1 LNQHGGSESAKTMKI
16 DLSQFRQT
24 FMQESAEHVEAMEAG
39 LLALRTTPD
48 DAETLNAIFRSAHS
62 IKGGAGSF
70 GLTNLVRF
78 THALENL
85 LDRLRSLEIPA
96 TAEVISVLLQSVDVL
111 RAMLDAGADGGMPDG
126 ARQLAEQIESLSAAQ
141 PVSDEETTGQ
151 NARPPKAAPEEPL
164 DDRVVAGELNFY
176 RVEFRPHRE
185 MFSSG
190 TNPIMLLRNLA
201 ALGTVSVCQLHA
213 EELPPLEELDPGQCY
228 LSWTIELASS
238 CAEEELHEVF
248 EFVEHLAEVTVQRV
262 DQALQPEKGLAL
274 HRPSVQPRTL
284 DVVPAAAPEK
294 TQKVDRRKEEER
306 RKAEERRAAKKP
318 SAAAESSSIRVAT
331 DKVDRL
337 IDLVGELVIA
347 QVMTAQMV
355 EDFEP
360 SCLPKLREAVTA
372 MERSTRELHERVMA
386 VRMMPVGTL
395 FQRYARVVYDIAQS
409 TGKQIRLETDGE
421 ETEIDKSML
430 ELLGDPLT
438 HLIRNAAD
446 HGIEASAV
454 RLAANKPAEGLIQMR
469 AFHRSGRIVIEIS
482 DDGAGIDTT
491 RVRAKAVERGLIAEG
506 ADLSD
511 DQIRMLIFAPGFST
525 REEVSDLS
533 GRGVGMDVVKRN
545 VQQLSGSVG
554 LTSQLGSG
562 STVSIEL
569 PLTLAILEG
578 LLVRVAD
585 RTLVLPLLTVVEAVP
600 SKGKIVRVAEQGEV
614 IVIREESIPVLRL
627 CRFLGVQLD
636 PLDPGTLEHADLC
649 AEPAV
654 DQRLVVVVEAGR
666 KKIGLVVDELLGQ
679 QQVVVKS
686 LEKNL
691 HKVEGLMGATIL
703 GDGRVAPIIDV
714 TVLAELNLFSV
725 TRNKTKRGGS
735 SAMPVQAAL
744 SAPAGR
750 GASTHGLV

>member
-1 LNQHGGSESAKTMKI
+1 MKI

-39 LLALRTTPD
+39 LLALRTAPD

-96 TAEVISVLLQSVDVL
+96 TAEVISLLLQSVDVL
-111 RAMLDAGADGGMPDG
+111 RAMLDAGAGGGMPDG
-126 ARQLAEQIESLSAAQ
+126 AQHLAEQIEHWSAAQ
-141 PVSDEETTGQ
+141 PVSEEMPVGQ
-151 NARPPKAAPEEPL
+151 KQGPPKEPAEEVL
-164 DDRVVAGELNFY
+164 GARVVAREVNFY

-185 MFSSG
+185 MFASG

-213 EELPPLEELDPGQCY
+213 EELPPLAELDPAQCY
-228 LSWTIELASS
+228 LSWTVELASS
-238 CAEEELHEVF
+238 SAEEELREVF

-262 DQALQPEKGLAL
+262 DQPSQTEKGLAL

-284 DVVPAAAPEK
+284 DVVPAEPPER
-294 TQKVDRRKEEER
+294 TEKVDRRKEEER
-306 RKAEERRAAKKP
+306 RKLEQRRAAAKKP
-318 SAAAESSSIRVAT
+318 TAASESSSIRVPT
-331 DKVDRL
+331 EKVDRL

-360 SCLPKLREAVTA
+360 SCLPKLREAVAA

-395 FQRYARVVYDIAQS
+395 FQRYVRVVYDIAQS
-409 TGKQIRLETDGE
+409 TGKQIRLDTDGE

-446 HGIEASAV
+446 HGIEATEV

-491 RVRAKAVERGLIAEG
+491 RVRAKAVERGLIAEE

-533 GRGVGMDVVKRN
+533 GRGVGMDVVRRN
-545 VQQLSGSVG
+545 VQQLSGSVR
-554 LTSQLGSG
+554 LASDLGTG

-578 LLVRVAD
+578 LLIRVAD

-600 SKGKIVRVAEQGEV
+600 SKGKIVPIADQGEV

-636 PLDPGTLEHADLC
+636 ALDLVIPKNADPC
-649 AEPAV
+649 AEPAE

-691 HKVEGLMGATIL
+691 HKVAGLMGATIL

-714 TVLAELNLFSV
+714 TALAELDLFSV
-725 TRNKTKRGGS
+725 GRSGRTARRERS
-735 SAMPVQAAL
+735 SPMPPSAVL

-750 GASTHGLV
+750 ESSTYRPM

>member
-1 LNQHGGSESAKTMKI
+1 MKI

-24 FMQESAEHVEAMEAG
+24 FMQESAEHVESMEAG
-39 LLALRTTPD
+39 LLALRSAPD
-48 DAETLNAIFRSAHS
+48 DVETLNAIFRSAHS

-85 LDRLRSLEIPA
+85 LDRLRSLEMPA
-96 TAEVISVLLQSVDVL
+96 TAEVISLLLRCVDVL
-111 RAMLDAGADGGMPDG
+111 RAMLAAGADGAMPDG
-126 ARQLAEQIESLSAAQ
+126 APELVEQIESLIAREAPSAKEFTA
-141 PVSDEETTGQ
+141 PPASKREVS
-151 NARPPKAAPEEPL
+151 PEEPS
-164 DDRVVAGELNFY
+164 DDGRAPGGELNFY
-176 RVEFRPHRE
+176 QVEFRPHRDL
-185 MFSSG
+185 FSSG

-201 ALGTVSVCQLHA
+201 ALGAVSVCQLHA
-213 EELPPLEELDPGQCY
+213 EELPSLEQLDPSQCY
-228 LSWTIELASS
+228 LSWTVELAGS
-238 CAEEELHEVF
+238 CSEEELREVF
-248 EFVEHLAEVTVQRV
+248 EFVEHLSEVTVRIV
-262 DQALQPEKGLAL
+262 DQAQQAEKGLAL
-274 HRPSVQPRTL
+274 HRPSAQGRTL
-284 DVVPAAAPEK
+284 EVVPPTEPEK
-294 TQKVDRRKEEER
+294 AVLAEPVER
-306 RKAEERRAAKKP
+306 RKVEERRAAKKP
-318 SAAAESSSIRVAT
+318 AAAAESSSIRVAT
-331 DKVDRL
+331 EKVDRL

-347 QVMTAQMV
+347 QVMTAQMI
-355 EDFEP
+355 ETFEP
-360 SCLPKLREAVTA
+360 SCLPKLREAVAA

-446 HGIEASAV
+446 HGIESPEV
-454 RLAANKPAEGLIQMR
+454 RLAANKPEEGLIHMR
-469 AFHRSGRIVIEIS
+469 AFHRSGKIVIEIT
-482 DDGAGIDTT
+482 DDGAGIDTV
-491 RVRAKAVERGLIAEG
+491 RVRAKAVERGLIEEQAE
-506 ADLSD
+506 LSE
-511 DQIRMLIFAPGFST
+511 DQLRMLIFAPGFST

-545 VQQLSGSVG
+545 VQQLSGTVG
-554 LTSQLGSG
+554 LTSELGSG

-585 RTLVLPLLTVVEAVP
+585 RTLVLPLLAVVEAVP
-600 SKGKIVRVAEQGEV
+600 AKGKIVRVAEQGEA

-636 PLDPGTLEHADLC
+636 ALDPGALKTAGPIT
-649 AEPAV
+649 EPAE

-714 TVLAELNLFSV
+714 TALSELNLFSIGQKG
-725 TRNKTKRGGS
+725 NKTGRGGPS
-735 SAMPVQAAL
+735 VMCVPAL
-744 SAPAGR
+744 SAPLAR
-750 GASTHGLV
+750 GVSAREVV

>member
-1 LNQHGGSESAKTMKI
+1 MKI

-24 FMQESAEHVEAMEAG
+24 FMQESAEHVESMEAG
-39 LLALRTTPD
+39 LLALRSAPD
-48 DAETLNAIFRSAHS
+48 DVEILNAIFRSAHS

-70 GLTNLVRF
+70 GLTHLVRF
-78 THALENL
+78 THGLESL
-85 LDRLRSLEIPA
+85 LDRLRSLEMPA
-96 TAEVISVLLQSVDVL
+96 TAEVISLLLQSVDVL
-111 RAMLDAGADGGMPDG
+111 RAMLEGGEEAGMPNG
-126 ARQLAEQIESLSAAQ
+126 AAELAEQIGSLCESGAES
-141 PVSDEETTGQ
+141 E
-151 NARPPKAAPEEPL
+151 EEPL
-164 DDRVVAGELNFY
+164 GQTASSRFASPQDVVDDDRAPGPELNFY
-176 RVEFRPHRE
+176 QVEFRPHRE

-213 EELPPLEELDPGQCY
+213 DDLPPLMQLDPTQCY
-228 LSWTIELASS
+228 LSWTVELASS
-238 CAEEELHEVF
+238 SPEEELREVF
-248 EFVEHLAEVTVQRV
+248 EFVEHLAEVTIRRLDQPVQPV
-262 DQALQPEKGLAL
+262 NGLAL
-274 HRPSVQPRTL
+274 HRPSTPGRILEVVSPAVQ
-284 DVVPAAAPEK
+284 EI
-294 TQKVDRRKEEER
+294 EESAER
-306 RKAEERRAAKKP
+306 RKAEERRKVEERRAVKKP
-318 SAAAESSSIRVAT
+318 ATAAESSSIRVAT
-331 DKVDRL
+331 EKVDRL

-360 SCLPKLREAVTA
+360 SCLPKLREAVAA

-386 VRMMPVGTL
+386 VRMMAVGTL
-395 FQRYARVVYDIAQS
+395 FQRYVRVVYDIAQS

-446 HGIEASAV
+446 HGIESTEV
-454 RLAANKPAEGLIQMR
+454 RLAANKPAEGLIHMR

-482 DDGAGIDTT
+482 DDGAGIDTA
-491 RVRAKAVERGLIAEG
+491 RVRAKAVERGLIEER
-506 ADLSD
+506 ADLSE

-545 VQQLSGSVG
+545 VQQLSGTVG
-554 LTSQLGSG
+554 LTSELGSG

-578 LLVRVAD
+578 LLIRVAD

-600 SKGKIVRVAEQGEV
+600 CMGKIVRVAEQAEV

-627 CRFLGVQLD
+627 CRFLGVQPNVVD
-636 PLDPGTLEHADLC
+636 PEVQPVAAPG
-649 AEPAV
+649 AEPAEE
-654 DQRLVVVVEAGR
+654 QPLVVVVEAGR

-691 HKVEGLMGATIL
+691 HKVQGLMGATIL

-714 TVLAELNLFSV
+714 AALSELNLFSIGPQAK
-725 TRNKTKRGGS
+725 KTSRGGP
-735 SAMPVQAAL
+735 SALPIQAAL
-744 SAPAGR
+744 SAPVTTR
-750 GASTHGLV
+750 GSARGLV

>member
-1 LNQHGGSESAKTMKI
+1 MKI

-24 FMQESAEHVEAMEAG
+24 FMQESAEHVESMEAG
-39 LLALRTTPD
+39 LLALRSAPD
-48 DAETLNAIFRSAHS
+48 DVETLNAIFRSAHS

-70 GLTNLVRF
+70 GLTHLVRF
-78 THALENL
+78 THVLESL

-96 TAEVISVLLQSVDVL
+96 TAEVISLLLQSVDIL
-111 RAMLDAGADGGMPDG
+111 RAMLNSEQGEMPER
-126 ARQLAEQIESLSAAQ
+126 AVQLTEQIERLSAT
-141 PVSDEETTGQ
+141 D
-151 NARPPKAAPEEPL
+151 APASEPIGERMAGKEPL
-164 DDRVVAGELNFY
+164 QDGHLAGRELNFY

-201 ALGTVSVCQLHA
+201 ALGEVSVCQLHA
-213 EELPPLEELDPGQCY
+213 EELPPLAQLDPEQCH
-228 LSWTIELASS
+228 LSWTVELASS
-238 CAEEELHEVF
+238 CAEAELREVF
-248 EFVEHLAEVTVQRV
+248 EFVEHLAEITIRSGGRPGE
-262 DQALQPEKGLAL
+262 PEKGLAL
-274 HRPSVQPRTL
+274 QRPSPPEAILEAVSP
-284 DVVPAAAPEK
+284 VVPDMADSVE
-294 TQKVDRRKEEER
+294 RRKLEAR
-306 RKAEERRAAKKP
+306 RKAEERRATKKP
-318 SAAAESSSIRVAT
+318 AAGAESSSIRVAT
-331 DKVDRL
+331 EKVDRL

-360 SCLPKLREAVTA
+360 ACLPKLRDAVAA
-372 MERSTRELHERVMA
+372 MERSTRELHERVMS
-386 VRMMPVGTL
+386 VRMMAVGTL
-395 FQRYARVVYDIAQS
+395 FQRYVRVVYDIAQA

-446 HGIEASAV
+446 HGIESAEV
-454 RLAANKPAEGLIQMR
+454 RLAANKPAEGLIHMR
-469 AFHRSGRIVIEIS
+469 AFHRAGRIVIEIS
-482 DDGAGIDTT
+482 DDGAGIDTV
-491 RVRAKAVERGLIAEG
+491 RVRAKAVERGLIKEE

-545 VQQLSGSVG
+545 VQQLSGTVALS
-554 LTSQLGSG
+554 SELGTG

-578 LLVRVAD
+578 LMIRVDD

-600 SKGKIVRVAEQGEV
+600 CMGKIVRVAEQAEV
-614 IVIREESIPVLRL
+614 IVIRGESIPVLRL
-627 CRFLGVQLD
+627 CRFLEATPGVD
-636 PLDPGTLEHADLC
+636 RPDTEIAADGYREPGVIP
-649 AEPAV
+649 AE

-666 KKIGLVVDELLGQ
+666 KKIGLMVDELLGQ

-703 GDGRVAPIIDV
+703 GDGRVAPILDV
-714 TVLAELNLFSV
+714 TALAELNLFAVGQQSGKRRAGAASV
-725 TRNKTKRGGS
+725 K
-735 SAMPVQAAL
+735 PVQTAL
-744 SAPAGR
+744 VASLAKGEPAR
-750 GASTHGLV
+750 ELV

>member
-1 LNQHGGSESAKTMKI
+1 MKI

-24 FMQESAEHVEAMEAG
+24 FLQESAEHVESMEAG
-39 LLALRTTPD
+39 LLALRSAPD
-48 DAETLNAIFRSAHS
+48 DVETLNAIFRSAHS

-70 GLTNLVRF
+70 GLTHLVRF
-78 THALENL
+78 THGLESL
-85 LDRLRSLEIPA
+85 LDRLRSLEMPA
-96 TAEVISVLLQSVDVL
+96 TSEVISLLLQSVDVL
-111 RAMLDAGADGGMPDG
+111 RAMLEGGEEAGMPDG
-126 ARQLAEQIESLSAAQ
+126 AAELAEQIESLCEGEAGSAEAPIEQ
-141 PVSDEETTGQ
+141 TASRRVASPQGPV
-151 NARPPKAAPEEPL
+151 
-164 DDRVVAGELNFY
+164 DDVPGRELNFY

-190 TNPIMLLRNLA
+190 TNPITLLRNLA

-213 EELPPLEELDPGQCY
+213 EDLPPLAQLDPAQCY
-228 LSWTIELASS
+228 LRWTVELASS
-238 CAEEELHEVF
+238 SPEEELREVF
-248 EFVEHLAEVTVQRV
+248 EFVEHLAEVTIQRV
-262 DQALQPEKGLAL
+262 DQAQQTEKGLAL
-274 HRPSVQPRTL
+274 HRPAVEGRIL
-284 DVVPAAAPEK
+284 DVVPAAVPEALEPGERSSL
-294 TQKVDRRKEEER
+294 DERRKLEER
-306 RKAEERRAAKKP
+306 RKAEERRAAKKT
-318 SAAAESSSIRVAT
+318 AAGAESSSIRVAT
-331 DKVDRL
+331 EKVDRL

-360 SCLPKLREAVTA
+360 SCLPKLREAVAA

-409 TGKQIRLETDGE
+409 TGKQIRLETEGE

-446 HGIEASAV
+446 HGIESAEV
-454 RLAANKPAEGLIQMR
+454 RLAANKPAEGLIDMR

-482 DDGAGIDTT
+482 DDGAGIDTA
-491 RVRAKAVERGLIAEG
+491 RVRAKAVDRGLIEEE

-511 DQIRMLIFAPGFST
+511 DQLRMLIFAPGFST
-525 REEVSDLS
+525 REEVTDLS
-533 GRGVGMDVVKRN
+533 GRGVGMDVVRRN
-545 VQQLSGSVG
+545 VQQLNGTVSLASE
-554 LTSQLGSG
+554 LGRG

-585 RTLVLPLLTVVEAVP
+585 RTLVLPLLAVVEAVP
-600 SKGKIVRVAEQGEV
+600 GRGKIVRVAEQGEV

-627 CRFLGVQLD
+627 CRFLGVQLETV
-636 PLDPGTLEHADLC
+636 DPGAMPSADSC
-649 AEPAV
+649 VEPV
-654 DQRLVVVVEAGR
+654 EDRRLVVVVEAGR
-666 KKIGLVVDELLGQ
+666 KKIGLLVDELLGQ

-691 HKVEGLMGATIL
+691 RKIEGLMGATIL
-703 GDGRVAPIIDV
+703 GDGHVAPIIDV
-714 TVLAELNLFSV
+714 GALAGLNLFSLG
-725 TRNKTKRGGS
+725 RQARKTKRGGS
-735 SAMPVQAAL
+735 SALAVQAAL
-744 SAPAGR
+744 APAAER
-750 GASTHGLV
+750 GASARGRV

>member
-1 LNQHGGSESAKTMKI
+1 
-16 DLSQFRQT
+16 
-24 FMQESAEHVEAMEAG
+24 
-39 LLALRTTPD
+39 
-48 DAETLNAIFRSAHS
+48 
-62 IKGGAGSF
+62 
-70 GLTNLVRF
+70 
-78 THALENL
+78 
-85 LDRLRSLEIPA
+85 
-96 TAEVISVLLQSVDVL
+96 
-111 RAMLDAGADGGMPDG
+111 
-126 ARQLAEQIESLSAAQ
+126 
-141 PVSDEETTGQ
+141 
-151 NARPPKAAPEEPL
+151 
-164 DDRVVAGELNFY
+164 
-176 RVEFRPHRE
+176 
-185 MFSSG
+185 
-190 TNPIMLLRNLA
+190 MLLRNLA

-213 EELPPLEELDPGQCY
+213 EELPPLEELDPAECY

-248 EFVEHLAEVTVQRV
+248 EFVEHLAEVIVQRV
-262 DQALQPEKGLAL
+262 DQPLQEEKGLAL
-274 HRPSVQPRTL
+274 HRPSLQPRTL
-284 DVVPAAAPEK
+284 DVVPAAVPEK
-294 TQKVDRRKEEER
+294 TEQVDRRKEEER
-306 RKAEERRAAKKP
+306 RKLEQRRVAKKP
-318 SAAAESSSIRVAT
+318 SAGPESSSIRVAT

-355 EDFEP
+355 EDFEL
-360 SCLPKLREAVTA
+360 SCLPKLREAVAA

-395 FQRYARVVYDIAQS
+395 FQRYVRVVYDIAQS
-409 TGKQIRLETDGE
+409 TGKQIRLDTDGE

-446 HGIEASAV
+446 HGIEASDV

-491 RVRAKAVERGLIAEG
+491 RVRAKAVERGLIAEE

-525 REEVSDLS
+525 REQVSDLS
-533 GRGVGMDVVKRN
+533 GRGVGMDVVRRN

-554 LTSQLGSG
+554 LTSELGSG

-600 SKGKIVRVAEQGEV
+600 SKGKIVPVAEQGEV

-636 PLDPGTLEHADLC
+636 ALDQGALEHAEPC
-649 AEPAV
+649 AEPAE

-691 HKVEGLMGATIL
+691 HKVAGLMGATIL

-714 TVLAELNLFSV
+714 TALAELNLFSV
-725 TRNKTKRGGS
+725 GRPARTAKRGVS
-735 SAMPVQAAL
+735 SAMPIHAAL
-744 SAPAGR
+744 SAPARR
-750 GASTHGLV
+750 GVSA

>member
-1 LNQHGGSESAKTMKI
+1 MKI
-16 DLSQFRQT
+16 DLSRFRQT

-39 LLALRTTPD
+39 LLALRTAPD

-85 LDRLRSLEIPA
+85 LDRLRSLEIPV
-96 TAEVISVLLQSVDVL
+96 TAEVISLLLQSVDML
-111 RAMLDAGADGGMPDG
+111 RAMLDAGADGGMPDV
-126 ARQLAEQIESLSAAQ
+126 ARQLAEQIETLSAAQ
-141 PVSDEETTGQ
+141 PASEEMPIGQ
-151 NARPPKAAPEEPL
+151 RAKTSPEEAL
-164 DDRVVAGELNFY
+164 DDRVVARELNFY

-213 EELPPLEELDPGQCY
+213 EELPPLEELDPAECY

-238 CAEEELHEVF
+238 CAEEELHQVF
-248 EFVEHLAEVTVQRV
+248 EFVEHLAGVTVQRV
-262 DQALQPEKGLAL
+262 GQPLQAEKGLAL
-274 HRPSVQPRTL
+274 HRPSVQQRTL
-284 DVVPAAAPEK
+284 DVVPAAVPENTEK
-294 TQKVDRRKEEER
+294 ADRRKEEER
-306 RKAEERRAAKKP
+306 RKLEQRRAAKKP

-360 SCLPKLREAVTA
+360 SCLPKLREAVAA

-395 FQRYARVVYDIAQS
+395 FQRYVRVVYDIAQS
-409 TGKQIRLETDGE
+409 TGKQIRLDTDGE

-446 HGIEASAV
+446 HGIEATEV

-491 RVRAKAVERGLIAEG
+491 RVRAKAVERGLIAEE

-525 REEVSDLS
+525 REAVSDLS
-533 GRGVGMDVVKRN
+533 GRGVGMDVVRRN

-554 LTSQLGSG
+554 LTSELGSG

-636 PLDPGTLEHADLC
+636 ALDSETLENAEPC
-649 AEPAV
+649 AEPAE

-691 HKVEGLMGATIL
+691 HKVAGLMGATIL

-714 TVLAELNLFSV
+714 TALAELNLFSV
-725 TRNKTKRGGS
+725 GRPARTTRRGVS
-735 SAMPVQAAL
+735 SAMPMPAAL

-750 GASTHGLV
+750 GLSA

>member
-1 LNQHGGSESAKTMKI
+1 MKI

-24 FMQESAEHVEAMEAG
+24 FLQESAEHVESMEAG
-39 LLALRTTPD
+39 LLALRSAPND
-48 DAETLNAIFRSAHS
+48 VEILNAIFRSAHS

-70 GLTNLVRF
+70 GLTHLVRF
-78 THALENL
+78 THGLESL
-85 LDRLRSLEIPA
+85 LDRLRSLEMPA
-96 TAEVISVLLQSVDVL
+96 TAAVISLLLQSVDVL
-111 RAMLDAGADGGMPDG
+111 RAMLAGGEEAGMPEE
-126 ARQLAEQIESLSAAQ
+126 AALLAEQIGSLCAGGAEAPVGHTAREVSAQ
-141 PVSDEETTGQ
+141 
-151 NARPPKAAPEEPL
+151 
-164 DDRVVAGELNFY
+164 DRVDDSGVTDRELNFY
-176 RVEFRPHRE
+176 QVEFRPHRE

-201 ALGTVSVCQLHA
+201 DLGAVSVCQLHA
-213 EELPPLEELDPGQCY
+213 EDLPPLAQLDPAQCY
-228 LSWTIELASS
+228 LSWTVELASS
-238 CAEEELHEVF
+238 SPEEELREVF
-248 EFVEHLAEVTVQRV
+248 EFVEHLAEVTIRRV
-262 DQALQPEKGLAL
+262 DQPTQPVNGLAL
-274 HRPSVQPRTL
+274 HRPSAPGRTL
-284 DVVPAAAPEK
+284 EVIPPVVP
-294 TQKVDRRKEEER
+294 DIKESAER
-306 RKAEERRAAKKP
+306 RKAEERRKVEERRAAKKP
-318 SAAAESSSIRVAT
+318 AAGAESSSIRVAT
-331 DKVDRL
+331 EKVDRL

-347 QVMTAQMV
+347 QVMTAQIV

-360 SCLPKLREAVTA
+360 SCLPKLREAVAA

-395 FQRYARVVYDIAQS
+395 FQRYVRVVYDIAQS

-446 HGIEASAV
+446 HGIESTTV
-454 RLAANKPAEGLIQMR
+454 RLAADKPAEGLIHMR

-482 DDGAGIDTT
+482 DDGAGIDTA
-491 RVRAKAVERGLIAEG
+491 RVRAKAMERGLIEEG
-506 ADLSD
+506 ADLSE
-511 DQIRMLIFAPGFST
+511 DQLRMLIFAPGFST

-533 GRGVGMDVVKRN
+533 GRGVGMDVVRRN
-545 VQQLSGSVG
+545 VQQLNGTVSLASE
-554 LTSQLGSG
+554 LGRG

-585 RTLVLPLLTVVEAVP
+585 RTLVLPLLAVVEAVP
-600 SKGKIVRVAEQGEV
+600 SKGKVLRLAEQGEV

-636 PLDPGTLEHADLC
+636 TLDPDAMQSADICVEPLEDR
-649 AEPAV
+649 
-654 DQRLVVVVEAGR
+654 RLVVVVEAGR
-666 KKIGLVVDELLGQ
+666 KKIGLLVDELLGQ

-703 GDGRVAPIIDV
+703 GDGHVAPIIDV
-714 TVLAELNLFSV
+714 TALAELNLFSIGHKAKK
-725 TRNKTKRGGS
+725 TARNGS
-735 SAMPVQAAL
+735 SAPSVRAL
-744 SAPAGR
+744 SAPLAR
-750 GASTHGLV
+750 GVSAT

>member
-1 LNQHGGSESAKTMKI
+1 MKI

-39 LLALRTTPD
+39 LLALRTAPD

-96 TAEVISVLLQSVDVL
+96 TAEVISLLLQSIDVL

-126 ARQLAEQIESLSAAQ
+126 AQHLVEQIEHVSTAQ
-141 PVSDEETTGQ
+141 PVSEEMPIGQ
-151 NARPPKAAPEEPL
+151 KPGPPKGPAEEVL
-164 DDRVVAGELNFY
+164 GARVVAREMNFY

-213 EELPPLEELDPGQCY
+213 EELPPLAELDPGQCY

-238 CAEEELHEVF
+238 SAEEELREVF

-262 DQALQPEKGLAL
+262 DQPSETEKGLAL
-274 HRPSVQPRTL
+274 HRSSAQPRTL
-284 DVVPAAAPEK
+284 DVVPAELPERAE
-294 TQKVDRRKEEER
+294 KVDRRKEEER
-306 RKAEERRAAKKP
+306 RKLEQRRAAKKP
-318 SAAAESSSIRVAT
+318 SAASESSSIRVPT

-360 SCLPKLREAVTA
+360 SCLPKLREAVAA

-395 FQRYARVVYDIAQS
+395 FQRYVRVVYDIAQS
-409 TGKQIRLETDGE
+409 TGKQIRLDTDGE

-446 HGIEASAV
+446 HGIEATEV

-491 RVRAKAVERGLIAEG
+491 RVRAKAVERGLIAEE

-533 GRGVGMDVVKRN
+533 GRGVGMDVVRRN
-545 VQQLSGSVG
+545 VQQLSGSVR
-554 LTSQLGSG
+554 LASELGTG

-600 SKGKIVRVAEQGEV
+600 SKGKIVPIAEQGEV

-636 PLDPGTLEHADLC
+636 ALDPDTPKNADPC
-649 AEPAV
+649 AEPAE

-666 KKIGLVVDELLGQ
+666 KKIGLVIDELLGQ

-691 HKVEGLMGATIL
+691 HKVAGLMGATIL

-714 TVLAELNLFSV
+714 TALAELNLFSV
-725 TRNKTKRGGS
+725 GRSGRTARRGGS
-735 SAMPVQAAL
+735 SPMPPSAVL

-750 GASTHGLV
+750 ESSTYRTM